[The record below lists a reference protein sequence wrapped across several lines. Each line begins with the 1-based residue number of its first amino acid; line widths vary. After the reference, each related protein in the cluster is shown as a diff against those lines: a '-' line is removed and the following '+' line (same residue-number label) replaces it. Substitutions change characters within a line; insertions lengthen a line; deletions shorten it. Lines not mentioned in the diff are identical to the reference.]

1 MSVYWSPGSLE
12 TPGDKVAAQTKIN
25 SVIVGDQTR
34 LNYTPVTGGEAVD
47 VVTASLTFPSDD
59 SALADCDKG
68 CVGVFIR
75 LGVLLFIFG
84 HGWTWN

>member
-25 SVIVGDQTR
+25 SVIVGDH
-34 LNYTPVTGGEAVD
+34 TPVTGSEAVD
-47 VVTASLTFPSDD
+47 VVTATSPSDD

-75 LGVLLFIFG
+75 LRVLLFRFG